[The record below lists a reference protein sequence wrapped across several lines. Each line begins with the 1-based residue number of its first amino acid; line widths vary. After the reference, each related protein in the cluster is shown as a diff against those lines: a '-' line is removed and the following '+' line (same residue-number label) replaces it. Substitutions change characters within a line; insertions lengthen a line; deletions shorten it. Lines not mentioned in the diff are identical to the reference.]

1 MTSHTLLPITNP
13 VEVGYSKQIQTIW

>member
-13 VEVGYSKQIQTIW
+13 VEVGYSKQIQMIW

>member
-13 VEVGYSKQIQTIW
+13 VEAGYSKQTQTIW